1 MLTLIVLFLVFRM
14 MIPWRRYRPWGMFMG
29 GPHMWRR
36 PPMGG
41 MFMGGF
47 GPHGPRG
54 FGPGGPRGF
63 GGGRF

>member
-14 MIPWRRYRPWGMFMG
+14 MTPWRRYRPWGMFMG